1 MAVSKSVRRL
11 LRVLDLEEESR
22 RRELESAQAEQ
33 ARLDV
38 ALTSAT
44 QRERDGRVLFADGVR
59 REDADNRWMGLK
71 EVDAGRRCGAVLQQS
86 IQQSMHAV
94 EALRTALLEKRVER
108 KQAEALVKAAEARE
122 SVEEDRRTQQS
133 LDTWYLMRQPCGK
146 DGEKSFESEESDH
159 PKLADLA
166 S

>member
-22 RRELESAQAEQ
+22 RRELESAQAEH
-33 ARLDV
+33 ARLNV
-38 ALTSAT
+38 ALTGAT
-44 QRERDGRVLFADGVR
+44 RRERDGRLLFADGVQ
-59 REDADNRWMGLK
+59 REHADDRWMGLK
-71 EVDAGRRCGAVLQQS
+71 EVDAGRRCGAVLQQT
-86 IQQSMHAV
+86 IQQSMQAV

-108 KQAEALVKAAEARE
+108 KQAETLVKAAEARE
-122 SVEEDRRTQQS
+122 SLEEDRRTQQS

-146 DGEKSFESEESDH
+146 DGEKSTESEESGH
-159 PKLADLA
+159 PKPTDLT